1 MSTPVSCPSCG
12 RECQVPDQP
21 DAEVKCQD
29 CGRVLGA
36 PALAVDST
44 PPPDGAHTVL
54 PAPIT
59 TAPAPPPSPVV
70 KAPRPAG
77 DEEDLMPCPHCG
89 ERILRNSTF
98 CRFCQEHVEEEIPP
112 WERGRRVRRDV
123 EPHRGNLILVLGIL
137 GFVVPLA
144 GLFLAIAAWVMGRRD
159 LARMDRREMDPSG
172 RGTTQAGFICGIV
185 ATVLQG
191 LLLLGCVAYIVLIFL
206 VLSILSSATRVP
218 ARPMPAPAPVGP
230 PPAPPAPGAVWRMPG
245 GGLRLPDYLPR
256 R

>member
-1 MSTPVSCPSCG
+1 MSAPVTCPSCG

-36 PALAVDST
+36 PTVTLN
-44 PPPDGAHTVL
+44 PPPAADKLDAVL
-54 PAPIT
+54 PAPLT
-59 TAPAPPPSPVV
+59 TAPAPAPSPVV
-70 KAPRPAG
+70 EATRPSA
-77 DEEDLMPCPHCG
+77 EEDLMPCPHCG
-89 ERILRNSTF
+89 EHILRNSTF
-98 CRFCQEHVEEEIPP
+98 CRFCREHVEEEIPP

-159 LARMDRREMDPSG
+159 MARMDRREMDPSG
-172 RGTTQAGFICGIV
+172 KGTTQAGFICGIV

-191 LLLLGCVAYIVLIFL
+191 LALLGCVAYIVLIFL
-206 VLSILSSATRVP
+206 ILSVVSSATRVP
-218 ARPMPAPAPVGP
+218 ARPMPAGP
-230 PPAPPAPGAVWRMPG
+230 PPVPPPPPPGPGAVWRMPG
-245 GGLRLPDYLPR
+245 GGLRLQDYLPR